1 VKRPPSI
8 ISRVLLLAG
17 AASLLL
23 AGFIAVHPAAHEWLH
38 AAACPHDHGHD
49 AEKPAHEC
57 AATLLAT
64 GLADAATVPLPTVGF
79 AGGEVQGSLPSSV
92 RLAIAFH
99 DRFPPGR
106 APPVSLHEHDFR
118 HSS

>member
-38 AAACPHDHGHD
+38 AANCPHGHEHD
-49 AEKPAHEC
+49 AEKPVHEC

-79 AGGEVQGSLPSSV
+79 AGGEVQGLLPSSV
-92 RLAIAFH
+92 RLAIAFP

-106 APPVSLHEHDFR
+106 APPVSLHDHDFR

>member
-1 VKRPPSI
+1 M
-8 ISRVLLLAG
+8 LLLAG

-23 AGFIAVHPAAHEWLH
+23 AGFIAVHPAAHDWLH
-38 AAACPHDHGHD
+38 AANCPHGHEHD
-49 AEKPAHEC
+49 AEKSSHEC

-79 AGGEVQGSLPSSV
+79 AGGEVQGLLPSSV
-92 RLAIAFH
+92 RFATAIP
-99 DRFPPGR
+99 DRFPRG